1 MNELLTSQAVV
12 RLELAG
18 EELWLLPQRCIW
30 WPARETLIASDL
42 HLGKSG
48 HFRSE
53 GLAVPQAVLTADL
66 ERLCDLIES
75 LSVRRLLCLGDLF
88 HSRINPE
95 WPVVLDYRARF
106 KDVEFVLVRGNHD
119 VLPAHR
125 YAELNIA
132 VLDDLTEGPFLFVH
146 DPADAV
152 STAAAAV
159 TMSGH
164 VHPGVRLRGR
174 GRQTLRLP
182 CFYLGSKTLLLPA
195 FSEFTGLALL
205 RPGKGDRV
213 FVIADGCVVGM

>member
-1 MNELLTSQAVV
+1 MLISQAVV
-12 RLELAG
+12 RLDLAG

-30 WPARETLIASDL
+30 WPARGTLIAGDL

-48 HFRSE
+48 HFRSA

-66 ERLCDLIES
+66 ERLCGLIES
-75 LSVRRLLCLGDLF
+75 LPVRRLLCLGDLF
-88 HSRINPE
+88 HSRVNPE
-95 WPVVLDYRARF
+95 WPLVLDYRARF
-106 KDVEFVLVRGNHD
+106 EDVEFVLIRGNHD

-132 VLDDLTEGPFLFVH
+132 VLDELTEGPFLFVH
-146 DPADAV
+146 DPADAAP
-152 STAAAAV
+152 AADI

-174 GRQTLRLP
+174 GRQTMRLP

-205 RPGKGDRV
+205 RPGAGDRV
-213 FVIADGCVVGM
+213 WVIADGCVVGV